1 MLSNAFNDDDETFDF
16 IGGFETVQIV
26 PNNLNI
32 DNPLD
37 IHQQL
42 QQQQQSQVYQQAT
55 LLRNSNQLRL
65 EPMYVYVSI

>member
-1 MLSNAFNDDDETFDF
+1 MLYFQGKTKKVGRPPQNQPRPVAPIQNQTLLQP
-16 IGGFETVQIV
+16 VAQ
-26 PNNLNI
+26 
-32 DNPLD
+32 
-37 IHQQL
+37 QQL